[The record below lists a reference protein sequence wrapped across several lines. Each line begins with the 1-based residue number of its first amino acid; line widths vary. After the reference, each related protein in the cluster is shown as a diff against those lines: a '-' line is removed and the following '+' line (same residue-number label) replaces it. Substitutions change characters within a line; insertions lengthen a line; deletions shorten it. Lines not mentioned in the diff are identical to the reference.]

1 MSEILH
7 KFVKK
12 IQAMM
17 IIESMPQP
25 FTNLQLE
32 ILKLYARKVSEQDL
46 QRIKILLG
54 QYFADQASA
63 LADEVWEKKQ
73 LTEEKILQKHR
84 RTPYRREPL

>member
-1 MSEILH
+1 
-7 KFVKK
+7 
-12 IQAMM
+12 MM